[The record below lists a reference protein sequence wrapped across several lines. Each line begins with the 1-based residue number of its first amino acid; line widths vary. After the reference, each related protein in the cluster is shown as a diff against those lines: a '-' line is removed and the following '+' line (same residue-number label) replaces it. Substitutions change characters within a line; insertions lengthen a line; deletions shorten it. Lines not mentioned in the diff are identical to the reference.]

1 MQKGDLEPVVFRDEQ
16 DGKVGPFD
24 KLVGTVLRGK
34 FIREEVLELV
44 HYKVV
49 CVVRGKA
56 RIVLMGAEVVLPLG
70 DNVTRHDECF

>member
-1 MQKGDLEPVVFRDEQ
+1 MVS
-16 DGKVGPFD
+16 
-24 KLVGTVLRGK
+24 K

-49 CVVRGKA
+49 YVVRGKA